1 MDCPLP
7 ENWSEGPKFASRG
20 GTPSTTPSPHW
31 EVVLGVLHMVRWG
44 KVRTREERCSGIVLR
59 NLQHSRSGVP
69 YTCCN
74 CFACAPLVSCNE
86 RTHMFDLRRSWSSA
100 RIRSMEHIDN
110 GQKFCVRQSTW
121 DTGFAG
127 PGQKCLRRWSCVTN
141 PVGWRLGRMKDRISN
156 GSVYMYL
163 WRHYLRSAVQWP
175 RPRPCPRPGLGPGDN
190 CWYACG
196 RRSGT
201 CNVDGGC
208 PTATPLCCKQG
219 DSENECTG
227 DIGGPAGGLFGIGGQ
242 HQCVAPS
249 SLPCSRTLLAALSS
263 FRGRE
268 SSDFAS

>member
-1 MDCPLP
+1 MRKLCDTPFLP
-7 ENWSEGPKFASRG
+7 PSSSSQACQNGVVCGGWSRLQEDWSEDPKFKSRG

-141 PVGWRLGRMKDRISN
+141 PFDWRLGRIKECILN
-156 GSVYMYL
+156 GSVFHVFVATL
-163 WRHYLRSAVQWP
+163 LTQRGAV
-175 RPRPCPRPGLGPGDN
+175 
-190 CWYACG
+190 AE
-196 RRSGT
+196 T
-201 CNVDGGC
+201 
-208 PTATPLCCKQG
+208 
-219 DSENECTG
+219 
-227 DIGGPAGGLFGIGGQ
+227 
-242 HQCVAPS
+242 S
-249 SLPCSRTLLAALSS
+249 SLSPTRSQRRRRLLARMWPQEWNLQCRWGVPDCHALVLQT
-263 FRGRE
+263 R
-268 SSDFAS
+268 